1 MSIRH
6 VSEQRGSLG
15 RWAKF
20 SCSHFFQNVLE
31 DYSHVTLMFHGGI
44 SLLDLL
50 NPKNVQNSLPF
61 PCVLFWRGASHLHD
75 IGQDDDS

>member
-6 VSEQRGSLG
+6 VSEQRGSLS

-20 SCSHFFQNVLE
+20 SCNHFFQNVLE
-31 DYSHVTLMFHGGI
+31 HYYHMTLMFHGGI

-61 PCVLFWRGASHLHD
+61 RTFFWGGASHLHD